1 MQPLYCI
8 HQLRYSRVQENYSF
22 YRKNSMN
29 KTKDAILKI
38 IIAMSFITFDL
49 IILIKSS
56 KSIIQPMISHN
67 MFGFS

>member
-1 MQPLYCI
+1 
-8 HQLRYSRVQENYSF
+8 
-22 YRKNSMN
+22 MN

-38 IIAMSFITFDL
+38 IIAISFITFDL

-67 MFGFS
+67 MFGLS